1 MEYQKRKH
9 PRLSSYDYSQSGVY
23 FITICT
29 KDKKRILCD
38 IVDGTSK
45 PIVGRDDLGT
55 PFYGIEIKYTP
66 TGRIVDKYI
75 KSITQNYENVSVDK
89 YVIMPNHIHILIS
102 LIPKDSRRAESS
114 RPTKISQIIGVLKR
128 LINKEIGENIFQTSF
143 YDHIIRDEE
152 DYIIKWKYIEENPI
166 KWLYYDEKEPDEI
179 IT

>member
-9 PRLSSYDYSQSGVY
+9 PRLSLYDYSQSGVY

-45 PIVGRDDLGT
+45 PIVC
-55 PFYGIEIKYTP
+55 
-66 TGRIVDKYI
+66 
-75 KSITQNYENVSVDK
+75 
-89 YVIMPNHIHILIS
+89 
-102 LIPKDSRRAESS
+102 
-114 RPTKISQIIGVLKR
+114 VLKR